1 MYDLFFPLFFIL
13 LNRISNN
20 AVLSD
25 MNQTQKARFKVVG
38 MYCTSCKPII
48 ENQLK
53 GNEAIKNIDI
63 DFMTDS
69 VIVEYDPTL
78 ITKERIKERL
88 ENSGYKFIRV
98 SR

>member
-1 MYDLFFPLFFIL
+1 V
-13 LNRISNN
+13 NQ
-20 AVLSD
+20 
-25 MNQTQKARFKVVG
+25 QTQKARFKVVG
-38 MYCTSCKPII
+38 MYCISCKPIV

-78 ITKERIKERL
+78 ITKEKIKERL
-88 ENSGYKFIRV
+88 ENSGYKFVRV